1 MTHSGVPAD
10 VRQRIGVLESTIR
23 LSIGIEHPDD
33 LIADLEWRCRLRDR
47 GTMPGGAGHRLPL
60 YLSSIVSSVSA
71 VSSTKTA
78 SRRAGLVS
86 LAFALTLW

>member
-33 LIADLEWRCRLRDR
+33 LVADLQQ
-47 GTMPGGAGHRLPL
+47 
-60 YLSSIVSSVSA
+60 
-71 VSSTKTA
+71 
-78 SRRAGLVS
+78 
-86 LAFALTLW
+86 ALDAA